1 MGLPVQPDLLAGFAA
16 PVVLASGWLTVASV
30 KRRLNARGPARASAP
45 ERSEAGARA
54 PR

>member
-16 PVVLASGWLTVASV
+16 PVVLASVWLTVASV
-30 KRRLNARGPARASAP
+30 KRRLQARANSP
-45 ERSEAGARA
+45 ERPDAGAGG